1 MRSKWLGGLRVA
13 DLCSKVWTG
22 LGEDN
27 VFGAAAELA
36 FYSLLSLFP
45 TLIFLTSLV
54 GFLAGVRSYI
64 LAGLGKVMPAEAM
77 AIVDRALQDAVQR
90 RSGGLLSLG
99 IVGALWAAS
108 NGAHG
113 LMETLNTAY
122 GVRERRPLWRT
133 WMIAVALTIGLSIL
147 VAGGSALIMFGDW
160 LSSWI
165 TGFLSLE
172 TRMTFVLRLADY
184 PIGLALLL
192 VGLESAY
199 YLGPDTDQKWR
210 WITPGAVFA
219 VVAASVGSVLFSV
232 YLRFAPS
239 YSATYGSLGAV
250 IILMLWLY
258 LVGLAVL
265 VGGEIN
271 GLIDNAVAGVAGRG
285 PSARRRRG

>member
-1 MRSKWLGGLRVA
+1 MLRKWLGGLGVG
-13 DLCSKVWTG
+13 DLFSKVWTG

-36 FYSLLSLFP
+36 FYSLLALFP

-54 GFLAGVRSYI
+54 GFLAGVRGYI
-64 LAGLGKVMPAEAM
+64 LGGLGKVMPAEAM

-99 IVGALWAAS
+99 IIGALWAAS
-108 NGAHG
+108 NGAHA
-113 LMETLNTAY
+113 LIDTLNTAY
-122 GVRERRPLWRT
+122 GVRERRPLWKT
-133 WMIAVALTIGLSIL
+133 WLIAAALTIGLSIL
-147 VAGGSALIMFGDW
+147 VAVGSTLIMFGDR
-160 LSSWI
+160 LGSWI
-165 TGFLSLE
+165 TGFLGLE
-172 TRMTFVLRLADY
+172 TRMTFVLRLANY

-192 VGLESAY
+192 IGLESAY

-210 WITPGAVFA
+210 WITPGAAFA

-271 GLIDNAVAGVAGRG
+271 GLIEDAGARPGSSGR
-285 PSARRRRG
+285 RHRG